1 LSQQIWTS
9 INPLVT
15 NGTRLAA
22 LLVDFKDALMSGLA
36 GTTRPT
42 ELQAGGVWID
52 TTNQSSPT
60 YYWSFK
66 LWTGTVDAEIFR
78 LNTDVGYGGSLVS
91 SSPFETHHYGADV
104 TGPILQL
111 IKQRRPTVNNGQV
124 LDGDV
129 VGEIRM
135 VGRTDTS
142 TDPVVA
148 KIIFNASDG
157 NTTSAYGG
165 SLGLYSTPD
174 ATAALTQHLRLI
186 SGLVETTVPHKI
198 NSEVTVTQNVA
209 TAASIAALDTSK
221 VGVEMTGATATDIRG
236 IDSTGYTREIMI
248 HNRSSAT
255 VTLKHENTS
264 ATAANRMTLPA
275 AADISLRPQDSA
287 VLLYCSADSRWK
299 IKSSTSRVAPVRTID
314 TVMRSGYQWT
324 APASMRVRIVA
335 YGSPLRLQRSG
346 LIDAYGNAFL
356 WGSNVTGC
364 LADGTVTNRSSP
376 VAALGG
382 LAFKSLVTPDLFVE
396 HPIATFHECRMAI
409 AVNGSAYAWGA
420 NNNGQLGVG
429 DVTPRSSPVAVLGGF
444 KFQSIKHGGA
454 GEAFLGLT
462 TNGSAY
468 AWGVNTN
475 GQLGVGNTAS
485 RSSPVAVLGGLTFSS
500 IEFRTDSNSGGGYAF
515 GITAAGVAY
524 AWGANTYG
532 NLGVGNT
539 TDRSSPV
546 AVLGSLTFA
555 AIKTN
560 KNHSGGTA
568 YSCLGLTTAGALYAW
583 GDNTNGQLGLGDV
596 TPRSSPVAV
605 LGGLTFVDFGM
616 TASSSWGITSTGAL
630 YMWGD
635 NSRGECA
642 VGDRVDRSSPVASVG
657 GLSFKKVSSTDH
669 AVFGLTNDG
678 ALYSW
683 GYDSGSATGIM
694 GQGSTAASS
703 SPVAVLG
710 GFTFSDFNVS
720 SIADIKGRAMAM
732 RMDGSVYAWGY
743 NASGELGVGD
753 TTSRSS
759 PVAVL
764 GTNAADNSVVVSET
778 SLTVVA
784 ATAYTVMIS
793 ECGSSFGNVPLG
805 TGINKVTITYDR

>member
-1 LSQQIWTS
+1 
-9 INPLVT
+9 
-15 NGTRLAA
+15 
-22 LLVDFKDALMSGLA
+22 
-36 GTTRPT
+36 
-42 ELQAGGVWID
+42 
-52 TTNQSSPT
+52 
-60 YYWSFK
+60 
-66 LWTGTVDAEIFR
+66 
-78 LNTDVGYGGSLVS
+78 
-91 SSPFETHHYGADV
+91 
-104 TGPILQL
+104 
-111 IKQRRPTVNNGQV
+111 
-124 LDGDV
+124 
-129 VGEIRM
+129 
-135 VGRTDTS
+135 
-142 TDPVVA
+142 
-148 KIIFNASDG
+148 
-157 NTTSAYGG
+157 
-165 SLGLYSTPD
+165 
-174 ATAALTQHLRLI
+174 
-186 SGLVETTVPHKI
+186 
-198 NSEVTVTQNVA
+198 
-209 TAASIAALDTSK
+209 
-221 VGVEMTGATATDIRG
+221 
-236 IDSTGYTREIMI
+236 
-248 HNRSSAT
+248 
-255 VTLKHENTS
+255 
-264 ATAANRMTLPA
+264 
-275 AADISLRPQDSA
+275 
-287 VLLYCSADSRWK
+287 
-299 IKSSTSRVAPVRTID
+299 
-314 TVMRSGYQWT
+314 
-324 APASMRVRIVA
+324 
-335 YGSPLRLQRSG
+335 
-346 LIDAYGNAFL
+346 
-356 WGSNVTGC
+356 
-364 LADGTVTNRSSP
+364 
-376 VAALGG
+376 
-382 LAFKSLVTPDLFVE
+382 
-396 HPIATFHECRMAI
+396 
-409 AVNGSAYAWGA
+409 
-420 NNNGQLGVG
+420 
-429 DVTPRSSPVAVLGGF
+429 
-444 KFQSIKHGGA
+444 
-454 GEAFLGLT
+454 
-462 TNGSAY
+462 
-468 AWGVNTN
+468 
-475 GQLGVGNTAS
+475 
-485 RSSPVAVLGGLTFSS
+485 
-500 IEFRTDSNSGGGYAF
+500 
-515 GITAAGVAY
+515 VAY

-560 KNHSGGTA
+560 KNHSGGTT

-583 GDNTNGQLGLGDV
+583 GDNTNGQLGVGDV

-642 VGDRVDRSSPVASVG
+642 VGDRVDRSSPVASVS